1 MALQLTLPST
11 GIRPTGHARF
21 IFYCQKRLPK
31 GLKTPKVGSRWRP
44 SKEKKLEMKQSYLLV
59 IAMAIIMIAI
69 IILFFFTISI
79 TTGGGF

>member
-44 SKEKKLEMKQSYLLV
+44 SKEKKMKYSYWLV
-59 IAMAIIMIAI
+59 VAMAIIMIAI